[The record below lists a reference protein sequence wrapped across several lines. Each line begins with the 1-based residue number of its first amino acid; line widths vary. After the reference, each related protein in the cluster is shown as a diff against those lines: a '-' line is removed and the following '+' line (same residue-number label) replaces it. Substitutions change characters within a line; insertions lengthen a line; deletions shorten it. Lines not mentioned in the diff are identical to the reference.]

1 MLRLGRAAGVLLVG
15 VPATV
20 LIAGAVYHETKRP
33 TLPKHTLDDLRKQTI
48 VLTGA
53 TSGIGKSAAISLAQM
68 GATLIVGS
76 RDKERREE
84 CRKRL
89 LEEGATEVVALE
101 LDLSS
106 LESVASF
113 CAATNH
119 AVEERSGIID
129 AFVGVAAEIHLVPE
143 TTPEGI
149 DRTFATNHLGLH
161 ALVRGL
167 TPSLLRSDGGN
178 GGGGAEQ
185 RRSRVVLVGSRLETK
200 GSEHLNLDI
209 LESTD
214 GAMLGTDQSSSSDSD
229 SDSSSSSPMDRYA
242 ATKHGNMLLAQ
253 SLQTKWCESGP
264 LVCVLTPGMVD
275 TSLWRHF
282 PLWYRAVTWPLRR
295 VALRTA
301 DDAALGIVWAVAA
314 IEMAE
319 EVARNKDKGYLY
331 VSDGVSIEPSPA
343 ARDETRAR
351 RLHALCDR
359 LIEKNS
365 PHESC

>member
-1 MLRLGRAAGVLLVG
+1 MLRRTLGRAAGILLVG

-33 TLPKHTLDDLRKQTI
+33 TLPKHTLDDLRNQTI
-48 VLTGA
+48 VITGA
-53 TSGIGKSAAISLAQM
+53 TSGIGKSAATTFAQM

-76 RDKERREE
+76 RDKDRREE

-89 LEEGATEVVALE
+89 LKEGATEVVALE

-113 CAATNH
+113 CAATNE

-167 TPSLLRSDGGN
+167 TPSLLRGEGGN
-178 GGGGAEQ
+178 EGGGAEQ

-214 GAMLGTDQSSSSDSD
+214 GAMLGTDQSND
-229 SDSSSSSPMDRYA
+229 SSSSPMDRYA

-253 SLQTKWCESGP
+253 SLQTKWGTSGGP

-319 EVARNKDKGYLY
+319 EVARNKNKGYLY

-351 RLHALCDR
+351 RLHVLCDR

-365 PHESC
+365 SHEVC